1 MTAFFTEQMQRYEG
15 PREILM
21 RLLATLTM
29 LFVDA
34 FGLTRPRP
42 EQQQKA
48 YLIIGGAM
56 VGAILLALGL
66 IVAMLWWAFHA

>member
-1 MTAFFTEQMQRYEG
+1 MK
-15 PREILM
+15 
-21 RLLATLTM
+21 LLAVLTD

-42 EQQQKA
+42 DQQRRA

-56 VGAILLALGL
+56 VGAMLLAVGV
-66 IVAMLWWAFHA
+66 IVAVLVWAFHT